1 LTLRAAAH
9 TVAADA
15 ADRELRLLTWRIDA
29 VTNLPRLASS
39 LTALALACATSLPGS
54 ARADAVADFYA
65 GKTLTIIV
73 GADTGGGYDAQGRL
87 MARHLGRFIP
97 GKPSIIVQNQPGA
110 GSLIAANN
118 IYNTAPKDGTVIGL
132 VQRGV
137 LSAKFTNPS
146 GVRYDLARFNWVG
159 NLSSEAGVVV
169 AWHTSPFKT
178 IQDVMSQEML
188 VAGTGPNI
196 DTETSPRLLNALTGT
211 RFKIISGYSGTS
223 DGVLAMERGEVQ
235 GLGDW
240 SWSNVK
246 TRRPDYLRDKKIR
259 VLLQVTTEKMPDL
272 PDVPLA
278 MDLVRNESDRK
289 IMALFLAQ
297 KSAARPVVAPPDIPA
312 DRMAAIRTAFEQ
324 MIKDPDFLKDAAAT
338 KLELDPSP
346 AAEVEK
352 VIQIF
357 ASTPEDVGRK
367 LKEAIEPPK
376 R

>member
-1 LTLRAAAH
+1 MQPP
-9 TVAADA
+9 
-15 ADRELRLLTWRIDA
+15 ELRFTWRMNA
-29 VTNLPRLASS
+29 VTNLPRLAGN
-39 LTALALACATSLPGS
+39 LIAFALVFAASLPGS
-54 ARADAVADFYA
+54 ARADAVADFYN

-132 VQRGV
+132 MQRGV
-137 LSAKFTNPS
+137 LSAKFTNPT
-146 GVRYDLARFNWVG
+146 GVRFDLAKFNWVG

-196 DTETSPRLLNALTGT
+196 DTETTPRLLNALTGT
-211 RFKIISGYSGTS
+211 KFKIISGYSGTT
-223 DGVLAMERGEVQ
+223 DGILAMERGEVQ

-278 MDLVRNESDRK
+278 MDLVKNEGDKK

-297 KSAARPVVAPPDIPA
+297 KSAARPVVAPPGVPA
-312 DRMAAIRTAFEQ
+312 DRMAAIRTAFEN
-324 MIKDPDFLKDAAAT
+324 MIKDPDFLKDAAVT

-346 AAEVEK
+346 ASEVEK

-357 ASTPEDVGRK
+357 ASTPDDVGQK

>member
-1 LTLRAAAH
+1 
-9 TVAADA
+9 
-15 ADRELRLLTWRIDA
+15 
-29 VTNLPRLASS
+29 
-39 LTALALACATSLPGS
+39 
-54 ARADAVADFYA
+54 
-65 GKTLTIIV
+65 
-73 GADTGGGYDAQGRL
+73 
-87 MARHLGRFIP
+87 
-97 GKPSIIVQNQPGA
+97 
-110 GSLIAANN
+110 
-118 IYNTAPKDGTVIGL
+118 
-132 VQRGV
+132 
-137 LSAKFTNPS
+137 
-146 GVRYDLARFNWVG
+146 
-159 NLSSEAGVVV
+159 
-169 AWHTSPFKT
+169 
-178 IQDVMSQEML
+178 
-188 VAGTGPNI
+188 
-196 DTETSPRLLNALTGT
+196 TETTPRLLNALTGT
-211 RFKIISGYSGTS
+211 KFRIISGYSGTS

-278 MDLVRNESDRK
+278 KDLVKNEGDRK

-297 KSAARPVVAPPDIPA
+297 KSAARPVVAPPGVPA
-312 DRMAAIRTAFEQ
+312 DRMAAIRTAFEN

-346 AAEVEK
+346 ASEVEK

-357 ASTPEDVGRK
+357 ASTPDDVGQK

>member
-1 LTLRAAAH
+1 
-9 TVAADA
+9 V
-15 ADRELRLLTWRIDA
+15 I
-29 VTNLPRLASS
+29 NLPRLASS
-39 LTALALACATSLPGS
+39 LTALALACAASLPGS

-297 KSAARPVVAPPDIPA
+297 KSAARPVVAPPDVPS